1 MFELLFSSGLI
12 ATLCNRSTLTDHGV
26 KLHDVPDE
34 YLVDTL
40 TIAKK
45 IAIAQGTENYNILQV
60 WSHFSLTSPLRHL
73 FNRLFDNP
81 TTLEQRTHRAPG
93 TMCLTCTKLSSG
105 LVPLITRPLCTKFVD
120 HVHFH
125 VIPKPSES
133 KEEGLGV
140 EWPHK
145 TPSQEELAAVHAE
158 LKNKL

>member
-12 ATLCNRSTLTDHGV
+12 ATLCDRSNLTDHGV

-105 LVPLITRPLCTKFVD
+105 LVPLITRHSAQSLWITSISTSSLSRPNQKRRDSASSGLIRR
-120 HVHFH
+120 HRRRSS
-125 VIPKPSES
+125 PPSM
-133 KEEGLGV
+133 
-140 EWPHK
+140 
-145 TPSQEELAAVHAE
+145 PS
-158 LKNKL
+158 